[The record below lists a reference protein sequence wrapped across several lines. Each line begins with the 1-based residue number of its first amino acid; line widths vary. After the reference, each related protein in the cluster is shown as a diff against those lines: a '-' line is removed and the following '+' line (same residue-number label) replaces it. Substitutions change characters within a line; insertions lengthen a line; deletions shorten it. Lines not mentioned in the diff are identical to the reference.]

1 MRNRLKTWDPLRPL
15 LGGWGDV
22 GEASGPR
29 AVPGIPGCVC
39 AGPSHGWHH
48 VQPPGNFSPFNCSSA
63 ICSIVCPGGKH
74 GGGAVRAGLLQLR
87 SPDPAGTP
95 GCRQLGP
102 S

>member
-39 AGPSHGWHH
+39 AGPGHGSIT
-48 VQPPGNFSPFNCSSA
+48 FSRLGTL
-63 ICSIVCPGGKH
+63 V
-74 GGGAVRAGLLQLR
+74 LLTARVLF
-87 SPDPAGTP
+87 A
-95 GCRQLGP
+95 L
-102 S
+102 